1 VIITGTWIKPLQAN
15 KISVIMKAGIL
26 AVDLGGT
33 KILIQL
39 STLDGEIVLEQRY
52 LSEQFVNFET
62 VLSDFFALP
71 SMSDYE
77 LKASCLAVA
86 GPVVGRTAS
95 ITNLPWQID
104 ADALLKQFS
113 LGTVILCNDFEAVAF
128 GIDNVD
134 PSALVTL
141 QAGDRDSRAPRAVI
155 GAGTGLGQAL
165 MFASET
171 GWNVIGTEGGNVD
184 FGPNDDEQMALW
196 CYLNQQFGHVS
207 YERILSGAGLTAI
220 YAFLASEQ
228 SEVMPPA
235 VKTVLNS
242 DEAPA
247 LISQRAL
254 SGEDSLADAAM
265 HLFMRIYGAQAGN
278 LALSVL
284 ARGGL
289 YIAGGIAAKNRT
301 YFEQAAFMAA
311 FLNKG
316 KMSALMPLMPVT
328 LVTDEAV
335 GLSGARYLAMQS
347 AL

>member
-1 VIITGTWIKPLQAN
+1 MERKE
-15 KISVIMKAGIL
+15 GIL

-33 KILIQL
+33 KVLIQL
-39 STLDGEIVLEQRY
+39 STLDGEVVLEQRY
-52 LSEQFVNFET
+52 LSEQFVNFEA
-62 VLSDFFALP
+62 VLSAFFALP
-71 SMSDYE
+71 SLSDYRVC
-77 LKASCLAVA
+77 ASCFAVA

-104 ADALLKQFS
+104 ADALSEQFS
-113 LGTVILCNDFEAVAF
+113 LGTVRLCNDFEAVAF
-128 GIDNVD
+128 GIDGVD

-141 QAGDRDSRAPRAVI
+141 QEGERDSQAPRAVI

-165 MFASET
+165 MFPTKT
-171 GWNVIGTEGGNVD
+171 GWDVVGTEGGNVD

-220 YAFLASEQ
+220 YAFIAAQREEIS
-228 SEVMPPA
+228 SA
-235 VKTVLNS
+235 VQAIIDNP
-242 DEAPA
+242 EAPA
-247 LISQRAL
+247 LISQAA
-254 SGEDSLADAAM
+254 SAEEDELADAAM
-265 HLFMRIYGAQAGN
+265 TLFMRIYGAQAGN

-289 YIAGGIAAKNRT
+289 YIAGGIAAKNRA
-301 YFEQAAFMAA
+301 YLEQSDFITA
-311 FLNKG
+311 FLSKG

-347 AL
+347 TL

>member
-1 VIITGTWIKPLQAN
+1 MERQE
-15 KISVIMKAGIL
+15 GIL

-33 KILIQL
+33 KVLVQL
-39 STLDGEIVLEQRY
+39 STLDGEVVLEQRY
-52 LSEQFVNFET
+52 LSEQFVNFEA
-62 VLSDFFALP
+62 VLSAFFALP
-71 SMSDYE
+71 TLSDYRVS
-77 LKASCLAVA
+77 ASCFAVA

-95 ITNLPWQID
+95 ITNLPWKID
-104 ADALLKQFS
+104 AEALSEQFS
-113 LGTVILCNDFEAVAF
+113 LGTAILCNDFEAVAF
-128 GIDNVD
+128 GIDGVN

-141 QAGDRDSRAPRAVI
+141 QEGERDSQAPRAVI

-165 MFASET
+165 IFPTKT
-171 GWNVIGTEGGNVD
+171 GWDVIGTEGGNVD

-220 YAFLASEQ
+220 YAFLAVQQ
-228 SEVMPPA
+228 SEVRVSA
-235 VKTVLNS
+235 VQAIIDSS
-242 DEAPA
+242 DAPA

-254 SGEDSLADAAM
+254 AGEDELADAAM
-265 HLFMRIYGAQAGN
+265 TLFMRIYGAQAGN

-289 YIAGGIAAKNRT
+289 YIAGGIAAKNRA
-301 YFEQAAFMAA
+301 YFEQSDFITA
-311 FLNKG
+311 FLSKG

-328 LVTDEAV
+328 LVTDETV
-335 GLSGARYLAMQS
+335 GLSGARYLAMKS